1 MPDNLAVFKES
12 AEIVG
17 EAMGDG
23 KDNVRRYIRLTEL
36 IPELRDMV
44 DEGKIAL
51 RPAVEI
57 S

>member
-1 MPDNLAVFKES
+1 
-12 AEIVG
+12 
-17 EAMGDG
+17 MGDG